1 MTDENSYNY
10 LNKACILSKY
20 KLLEKG
26 LDIVVYS
33 KDDFSYHQ
41 HLKRYMIY
49 FVRRALKDGLFENL
63 KKLPFQ

>member
-1 MTDENSYNY
+1 MTDKNSYSY

-33 KDDFSYHQ
+33 KHDFSYHQ
-41 HLKRYMIY
+41 HLKS
-49 FVRRALKDGLFENL
+49 KDI
-63 KKLPFQ
+63 